1 MKTSERLLPVRS
13 ICALGSIAYPLPD
26 CYPLCELG
34 LHSQGTHAPRTENA
48 DTPLIARGAVCLGT
62 WLPQRPH
69 SPKAPTHRLSDRLE
83 SVGGRMPEAEI
94 QQRNQSFVDEVISR
108 FGVLPNF
115 FCSAPT
121 ADGLIQ
127 DLWKFAKSGYLDCP
141 LPSLFK
147 ERLFVHLSR
156 FCEVRYC
163 IVRHVGFLIGEG
175 YPAGDASVLPQTIE
189 QVLTLLRR
197 PVPDVDALSRCL
209 ERLESHRHPV
219 EMPEAET
226 QLEGDLFDALTIIFI
241 EPARSERARR
251 AVSCAFGESR
261 FEILTAFLAFVR
273 TAHYWTETH
282 PTLACEDD
290 MLAVLAKHSDLERLL
305 LDRTEAEQVKAGE
318 ALRRTLTE
326 LQEMRGERTRVEEAL
341 RLSEE
346 RLAAALR
353 AARMAFWVWDP
364 ATDTVS
370 ASDTMDEL
378 FGLPPGERF
387 RSSADRLELVHP
399 EDLPAHRA
407 KVEAAAREDG
417 GWHQDFRIIRPRD
430 GQVAWLTERAHV
442 TRDSHGNRVM
452 TGLVWDV
459 TERKLL
465 ESSLQDA
472 DRRKDEFLATLAHE
486 LRNPL
491 APLRNG
497 MQIARLTSKGDSR
510 FERTI
515 EMMDRQLTH
524 LVHLVD
530 DLLDV
535 GRISSGKIELRRD
548 QITLSEILSSG
559 AEAAR
564 TAIDTHG
571 HELIVEPAA
580 EELWVAGDFDRCT
593 QIFSN
598 LLTNAAKYT
607 ERGGKIVLRVAR
619 EGDCAVVSVSDNGIG
634 IPSADLPHVFELFSQ
649 VRLHQGRAEGGL
661 GIGLSIVRRLVEMH
675 RGTVSVTSQGSGK
688 GSTFTVRLPVI
699 SGGATTP
706 VRVNAQLPPPVSPR
720 RILVVDDN
728 TDAASSLSVLL
739 EHQGHQVATAHDGA
753 EAVAKARILRPQI
766 VFLDLGM
773 PRMDGL
779 EAARHLR
786 SLANGEPMLLV
797 ALTGWGQKQDQQR
810 TREAGFD
817 VHLVKPINRA
827 ELDKVL
833 AASPTS
839 VIAVCSRTP

>member
-1 MKTSERLLPVRS
+1 MDR
-13 ICALGSIAYPLPD
+13 A
-26 CYPLCELG
+26 EL
-34 LHSQGTHAPRTENA
+34 EN
-48 DTPLIARGAVCLGT
+48 G
-62 WLPQRPH
+62 
-69 SPKAPTHRLSDRLE
+69 K
-83 SVGGRMPEAEI
+83 
-94 QQRNQSFVDEVISR
+94 QSFADEVISR

-115 FCSAPT
+115 FCSAAS

-127 DLWKFAKSGYLDCP
+127 ELWKFAKSGYLDCP

-175 YPAGDASVLPQTIE
+175 HPAGDALALPQTIE
-189 QVLTLLRR
+189 EVLALLRR
-197 PVPDVDALSRCL
+197 PLPDADGLTRCF
-209 ERLESHRHPV
+209 ERLEGHAQPV
-219 EMPEAET
+219 EIPTPET
-226 QLEGDLFDALTIIFI
+226 QLEGDLFDALTVMFV
-241 EPARSERARR
+241 EPARSARARR
-251 AVSCAFGESR
+251 AVTRAFGETR

-282 PTLACEDD
+282 PTLAYEAD
-290 MLAVLAKHSDLERLL
+290 MLALLAKHGELARLL
-305 LDRTEAEQVKAGE
+305 IDPTEAEQVKAGE
-318 ALRRTLTE
+318 TLAHTLAE
-326 LQEMRGERTRVEEAL
+326 LQASRGERARVEEAL
-341 RLSEE
+341 RITEE
-346 RLAAALR
+346 RLEAVLR
-353 AARMAFWVWDP
+353 VARMAVWVWDP

-370 ASDTMDEL
+370 ASDTMGEL
-378 FGLPPGERF
+378 FGLPPGERLC
-387 RSSADRLELVHP
+387 SSRRAWELLHP

-407 KVEAAAREDG
+407 KVEAAAREG
-417 GWHQDFRIIRPRD
+417 GAWEHDFRILRPRD
-430 GQVAWLTERAHV
+430 GKVAWLTERAHA
-442 TRDSHGNRVM
+442 TRDPHGKAVM
-452 TGLVWDV
+452 AGLVWDV

-497 MQIARLTSKGDSR
+497 LQIARLTSKAESP
-510 FERTI
+510 FQRTI

-548 QITLSEILSSG
+548 QITLSDVLTSS

-564 TAIDTHG
+564 AAIDTHG
-571 HELIVEPAA
+571 HELIIESGAD
-580 EELWVAGDFDRCT
+580 ELWVAGDFDRLT

-607 ERGGKIVLRVAR
+607 DRGGKIQLRVAR

-634 IPSADLPHVFELFSQ
+634 IPAADLPHVFELFSQ

-661 GIGLSIVRRLVEMH
+661 GIGLSIVRKLVEMH
-675 RGTVSVTSQGSGK
+675 QGTVSANSAGSGQGS
-688 GSTFTVRLPVI
+688 SFTVRLPLL
-699 SGGATTP
+699 SGCATTQAQAKIAHP
-706 VRVNAQLPPPVSPR
+706 PRGVPPRGVARRRV
-720 RILVVDDN
+720 LVVDDN
-728 TDAASSLSVLL
+728 TDAAISLAMLL
-739 EHQGHQVATAHDGA
+739 EHQGHEVATAHDGA
-753 EAVAKARILRPQI
+753 EAVAKARDLRPQI

-773 PRMDGL
+773 PRMGGL

-786 SLANGEPMLLV
+786 ASSNGEPMLLV
-797 ALTGWGQKQDQQR
+797 ALTGWGQKQDHQR
-810 TREAGFD
+810 TLEAGFD
-817 VHLVKPINRA
+817 LHLLKPINGD

-833 AASPTS
+833 AASPS
-839 VIAVCSRTP
+839 

>member
-1 MKTSERLLPVRS
+1 
-13 ICALGSIAYPLPD
+13 
-26 CYPLCELG
+26 
-34 LHSQGTHAPRTENA
+34 
-48 DTPLIARGAVCLGT
+48 
-62 WLPQRPH
+62 
-69 SPKAPTHRLSDRLE
+69 
-83 SVGGRMPEAEI
+83 MPEAEL
-94 QQRNQSFVDEVISR
+94 QQRRQSFVDEVISR

-115 FCSAPT
+115 FCSAPA

-127 DLWKFAKSGYLDCP
+127 NLWKFAKSGYLDCP

-175 YPAGDASVLPQTIE
+175 HPAGDASVLPQTIE

-197 PVPDVDALSRCL
+197 PVPDADALSRCF
-209 ERLESHRHPV
+209 ERLESHGRPV
-219 EMPEAET
+219 EMPEAGT
-226 QLEGDLFDALTIIFI
+226 QLESDLFDALTIIFI

-251 AVSCAFGESR
+251 AVTCAFGESR

-290 MLAVLAKHSDLERLL
+290 MLAVLAKHPDLARLL

-326 LQEMRGERTRVEEAL
+326 LQEIRGERARVEEAL

-364 ATDTVS
+364 ATDAVS

-378 FGLPPGERF
+378 FGLPPGERC
-387 RSSADRLELVHP
+387 RNNAHRLGLVHP

-407 KVEAAAREDG
+407 KVEAAVREHG
-417 GWHQDFRIIRPRD
+417 GWHHDFRIIRPRD
-430 GQVAWLTERAHV
+430 GQAAWLTERAHAS
-442 TRDSHGNRVM
+442 RDSHGNLVM
-452 TGLVWDV
+452 AGLVWDV

-465 ESSLQDA
+465 ESSLQEA

-548 QITLSEILSSG
+548 QIPLSEILSSS

-580 EELWVAGDFDRCT
+580 EELWIEGDFDRCT

-634 IPSADLPHVFELFSQ
+634 IPSADLLHVFELFSQ

-661 GIGLSIVRRLVEMH
+661 GIGLSIVRKLVEMH
-675 RGTVSVTSQGSGK
+675 RGTVSVSSEGSGK
-688 GSTFTVRLPVI
+688 GSTFSVRLPVI
-699 SGGATTP
+699 SGGATTR
-706 VRVNAQLPPPVSPR
+706 VRVNTELPSPVSRR

-739 EHQGHQVATAHDGA
+739 QHQGHQVETAHDGA
-753 EAVAKARILRPQI
+753 EAVAKARNLRPQI

-773 PRMDGL
+773 PRMGGL
-779 EAARHLR
+779 EAAKRLR
-786 SLANGEPMLLV
+786 SLAKGAPMLLV
-797 ALTGWGQKQDQQR
+797 ALTGWGQEQDQQR

-817 VHLVKPINRA
+817 LHLLKPINRA

-833 AASPTS
+833 AASSSS
-839 VIAVCSRTP
+839 VMVM

>member
-1 MKTSERLLPVRS
+1 MS
-13 ICALGSIAYPLPD
+13 
-26 CYPLCELG
+26 
-34 LHSQGTHAPRTENA
+34 
-48 DTPLIARGAVCLGT
+48 
-62 WLPQRPH
+62 
-69 SPKAPTHRLSDRLE
+69 
-83 SVGGRMPEAEI
+83 EAELK
-94 QQRNQSFVDEVISR
+94 QRKPSFVDEVISR

-115 FCSAPT
+115 FCSAPS
-121 ADGLIQ
+121 ADGLMQ
-127 DLWKFAKSGYLDCP
+127 ELWKFAKSGYLDCP

-175 YPAGDASVLPQTIE
+175 NPAGDASVLPQTIE

-197 PVPDVDALSRCL
+197 PLPDAEALSRCL
-209 ERLESHRHPV
+209 ERLASHERPV
-219 EMPEAET
+219 EVPEAET
-226 QLEGDLFDALTIIFI
+226 QLEGDLFDALTVIFI
-241 EPARSERARR
+241 EPVRSERARQ
-251 AVSCAFGESR
+251 AVACAFGESHL
-261 FEILTAFLAFVR
+261 EILTAFLAFVR

-290 MLAVLAKHSDLERLL
+290 MLAVLAQHSDLAQLL

-318 ALRRTLTE
+318 ALRQTLTE
-326 LQEMRGERTRVEEAL
+326 LQEMRGERAKAQEAL

-364 ATDTVS
+364 TTDAVS
-370 ASDTMDEL
+370 ASDTMDEV
-378 FGLPPGERF
+378 FGLPLGERF
-387 RSSADRLELVHP
+387 RSSSRGFELVHP

-407 KVEAAAREDG
+407 KIEAAACEDG
-417 GWHQDFRIIRPRD
+417 RWNHDFRIIRPRD

-442 TRDSHGNRVM
+442 TRDSHGNLVM
-452 TGLVWDV
+452 AGLVWDV

-497 MQIARLTSKGDSR
+497 MQIARLTSKGDPR
-510 FERTI
+510 VQRTI

-524 LVHLVD
+524 LVRLVD

-535 GRISSGKIELRRD
+535 GRISSGKIELHRD
-548 QITLSEILSSG
+548 QITLSEIVRSST
-559 AEAAR
+559 EAAR
-564 TAIDTHG
+564 TAIDVHG
-571 HELIVEPAA
+571 HELIVEPAT
-580 EELWVAGDFDRCT
+580 EELWVEGDFDRCT

-607 ERGGKIVLRVAR
+607 ERGGKIVLRFAR
-619 EGDCAVVSVSDNGIG
+619 DGDCAVVSVSDTGIG

-661 GIGLSIVRRLVEMH
+661 GIGLSIVRKLVEMH
-675 RGTVSVTSQGSGK
+675 HGTVSVSSEGSGK
-688 GSTFTVRLPVI
+688 GSTFSVRLPLI
-699 SGGATTP
+699 SGGATT
-706 VRVNAQLPPPVSPR
+706 RVDANTELPLSLSPR

-728 TDAASSLSVLL
+728 TDAANSLSALL
-739 EHQGHQVATAHDGA
+739 EHQGHQVTTAHDGA
-753 EAVAKARILRPQI
+753 EAVGKARTLRPQI

-773 PRMDGL
+773 PRMGGL
-779 EAARHLR
+779 EAAKHLR
-786 SLANGEPMLLV
+786 ALANGEPMLLV
-797 ALTGWGQKQDQQR
+797 ALTGWGQTQDQQR

-817 VHLVKPINRA
+817 LHLLKPISRA

-839 VIAVCSRTP
+839 ITAVCSGTP

>member
-1 MKTSERLLPVRS
+1 
-13 ICALGSIAYPLPD
+13 
-26 CYPLCELG
+26 
-34 LHSQGTHAPRTENA
+34 
-48 DTPLIARGAVCLGT
+48 
-62 WLPQRPH
+62 
-69 SPKAPTHRLSDRLE
+69 
-83 SVGGRMPEAEI
+83 MPEAELK
-94 QQRNQSFVDEVISR
+94 QRKQSFADEVISR

-115 FCSAPT
+115 FCSAPST
-121 ADGLIQ
+121 EGLIQ
-127 DLWKFAKSGYLDCP
+127 ELWKFAKSGYLDCP

-175 YPAGDASVLPQTIE
+175 YPAGDASVRPQTIE

-197 PVPDVDALSRCL
+197 PLPDADGLSGCF
-209 ERLESHRHPV
+209 ERLKSHGRAI
-219 EMPEAET
+219 EMPEPET
-226 QLEGDLFDALTIIFI
+226 QLEGDLFDALTVMFL

-251 AVSCAFGESR
+251 AVTCGFGESR

-290 MLAVLAKHSDLERLL
+290 MLAVMAKHSDLARLL
-305 LDRTEAEQVKAGE
+305 LDRTEAERVKAGE
-318 ALRRTLTE
+318 AMRRTLTE
-326 LQEMRGERTRVEEAL
+326 LHEVRGERARVEAAL

-370 ASDTMDEL
+370 ASETMDEL

-387 RSSADRLELVHP
+387 RSRARGLEFVHP
-399 EDLPAHRA
+399 EDLPGYRA
-407 KVEAAAREDG
+407 EVEAAARDGG
-417 GWHQDFRIIRPRD
+417 GWHYDFRIIRPPD

-442 TRDSHGNRVM
+442 NRDSRGKLVI
-452 TGLVWDV
+452 TGLIWDV
-459 TERKLL
+459 TERKVL
-465 ESSLQDA
+465 ESSLQEA

-497 MQIARLTSKGDSR
+497 LQIARLTSKADSP
-510 FERTI
+510 FQRTI

-548 QITLSEILSSG
+548 QITLSEILTSS

-564 TAIDTHG
+564 AAIDTHG
-571 HELIVEPAA
+571 HELIVEPGA
-580 EELWVAGDFDRCT
+580 EELWVEGDFERFT

-607 ERGGKIVLRVAR
+607 ERGGKIMLRVTC
-619 EGDCAVVSVSDNGIG
+619 EGDYAVVSVSDNGIG
-634 IPSADLPHVFELFSQ
+634 IPSADLPRVFELFSQ
-649 VRLHQGRAEGGL
+649 VRSHQGRAEGGL
-661 GIGLSIVRRLVEMH
+661 GIGLSIVRKLVEMH
-675 RGTVSVTSQGSGK
+675 RGTVSVSSEGSGK
-688 GSTFTVRLPVI
+688 GSTFIVRLPLI

-706 VRVNAQLPPPVSPR
+706 VRVNAALPPPVSPR

-728 TDAASSLSVLL
+728 TDAAGSLSVLL
-739 EHQGHQVATAHDGA
+739 EHQGHEVVTAHDGA
-753 EAVAKARILRPQI
+753 EALAKARKLQPQI

-773 PRMDGL
+773 PRMGGL
-779 EAARHLR
+779 EAAKHLR
-786 SLANGEPMLLV
+786 SLANSEPMLLV
-797 ALTGWGQKQDQQR
+797 ALTGWGQEQDQRR

-817 VHLVKPINRA
+817 LHLLKPINRD

-833 AASPTS
+833 AASPTG
-839 VIAVCSRTP
+839 AVAVHSRTP